1 MNKKRISVQIEGR
14 NYALITADDEKY
26 VKEVA
31 AEVVEHIRKT
41 AQSSKQL
48 DTRDC
53 AVLAALDFCD
63 DRNKAVR
70 KNKDFVDK
78 ADKIIQQTN
87 DLNKLCKEYKEK
99 LTEAINENTAL
110 TKKYKELEKQ
120 MTVLRFE
127 NEQLKKK
134 SASGNADKKQ
144 NEKPLK
150 VLNDKKSEAEDA
162 HKNEKLLGYVPMRQY
177 SLFDD
182 DKNGKN

>member
-14 NYALITADDEKY
+14 NYALITSDDEKY
-26 VKEVA
+26 VQAVA

-41 AQSSKQL
+41 AQNSKQL

-63 DRNKAVR
+63 DRNKAFK

-87 DLNKLCKEYKEK
+87 DLNKACKEYKEK
-99 LTEAINENTAL
+99 LTEAINENTRL

-120 MTVLRFE
+120 FTVLKFE

-134 SASGNADKKQ
+134 TAQKVEEKSKQ
-144 NEKPLK
+144 DKPLK
-150 VLNDKKSEAEDA
+150 VLNDDKSKTEEEL
-162 HKNEKLLGYVPMRQY
+162 KNEKLLGYVPMRQY

-182 DKNGKN
+182 DKNE